1 MALVIGLVLGLL
13 GGGGSTLTVPV
24 LVYLLGTD
32 VVLATGYSL
41 FVVGTAALVGA
52 INNYFKGLVDMKTA
66 MVFGIPS
73 IIAVF
78 ITRQFIVPAIPE
90 HVFTVG
96 DTEVT
101 KSLLMMVLF
110 ALLMIGASVSMIKGR
125 KDSSEKKAGRS
136 YGLVILDGAVVGLLT
151 GLVGAGGG
159 FLIIPALAVMMGL
172 PMKKA
177 VATSL
182 LIIAMKSLI
191 GFLGD
196 VSNYT
201 IDWPFLLAFA
211 GLAVVGIFIGGK
223 LSNVIPGPKLKP
235 IFGWFLLLMG
245 MWILGKELL
254 LS

>member
-125 KDSSEKKAGRS
+125 KDSSENKAGRS